1 LNAPS
6 LARLRLALAYP
17 WLAHAASLHHDPVL
31 AAIALGDI
39 AVIVLLDPLWRLRP
53 WAWGAMALAAAALA
67 GLARTPYAL
76 LPLMVMPSIIVALVA
91 WTFGRTLR
99 AGHVPLIT
107 RIMSAI
113 DQVHPRDVAP
123 ELLAYTRGL
132 TCLWAVVLALLCI
145 VDLALAVCAV
155 PGGLLDGIGIAPPVA
170 ISREAWSWFANGLNY
185 GLVGG
190 LFVGEYYYRIRRFP
204 GRYTSFF
211 DFLRKMAGLGP
222 AFWRGAIHDTP
233 GLDAPVPGSCVD
245 DAPRAAPHG

>member
-1 LNAPS
+1 MNATS
-6 LARLRLALAYP
+6 LARLLLALAYP
-17 WLAHAASLHHDPVL
+17 FLAHAASLRHDPVL
-31 AAIALGDI
+31 AAIALGDV
-39 AVIVLLDPLWRLRP
+39 AVIVMLDPLLRLRP
-53 WAWGAMALAAAALA
+53 WAWGAMALVAAALA
-67 GLARTPYAL
+67 WFATTPYAL

-113 DQVHPRDVAP
+113 DRIHPRDVAP
-123 ELLAYTRGL
+123 ELLAYTRRL
-132 TCLWAVVLALLCI
+132 TVVWAVVLTLLSL
-145 VDLALAVCAV
+145 VDFALALCAV
-155 PGGLLDGIGIAPPVA
+155 PGGLLDSMGIVPPIA

-190 LFVGEYYYRIRRFP
+190 LFVGEYFYRVRRFP
-204 GRYTSFF
+204 GRYTSFI

-233 GLDAPVPGSCVD
+233 VD
-245 DAPRAAPHG
+245 G